1 MAVRRHADQLKSRSP
16 VVATASGESDVD
28 YNFDDFVPDRTEIS
42 NDDSHSGPSTTATS
56 GTFPQTVDPETSQV
70 GTEPNESIESRTP
83 HESGGSDTVATD
95 TTLPNTRRSSRIRNP
110 PPYYGYEWNV

>member
-1 MAVRRHADQLKSRSP
+1 MKLRSA

-28 YNFDDFVPDRTEIS
+28 YDFDDLVPDRTEIS
-42 NDDSHSGPSTTATS
+42 NGDSHSGPSTTATS

-83 HESGGSDTVATD
+83 HESSGSNTVATN
-95 TTLPNTRRSSRIRNP
+95 TTLANTRHSSRIRNP
-110 PPYYGYEWNV
+110 PPYYGYERNV